1 MDEFETINLDIKE
14 CKICKQQTGEE
25 LISCILHEN
34 FSSSGENTSQSSCS
48 NRAET
53 FAHRICLER
62 WNAVMKSSF
71 YPQPKK
77 TWKDRI
83 MGLIN
88 AGQASVETWTPV
100 GDLNHPDTCADNR
113 PSCMSSDE
121 QKVTQLAAANDVG
134 HSVFS
139 ESKEAYRVEDAGY
152 DHGQW
157 RKSKVRIRSVDL
169 EDIEHE
175 QPAVPATSKR
185 NFIRHTR
192 STCKYFILCDLRYS
206 NAKIYTRGVKFT
218 FNVLCNQICIEMY
231 YFDTQ

>member
-1 MDEFETINLDIKE
+1 MDEFETINLDVKE

-25 LISCILHEN
+25 LISCILHEKL
-34 FSSSGENTSQSSCS
+34 SSSGEDTSQSSCS
-48 NRAET
+48 NGVET

-62 WNAVMKSSF
+62 WDAVMKSSF

-88 AGQASVETWTPV
+88 VGPVSNFQGSIETWTPV
-100 GDLNHPDTCADNR
+100 GHSDTADSR
-113 PSCMSSDE
+113 PSCISSDE
-121 QKVTQLAAANDVG
+121 QKGKLPTSSNLG

-139 ESKEAYRVEDAGY
+139 ESKEAYRVEDVGNG
-152 DHGQW
+152 HGQW

-169 EDIEHE
+169 EDGENE
-175 QPAVPATSKR
+175 EPTAVPTTSER

-192 STCKYFILCDLRYS
+192 STCKYFILCNLR
-206 NAKIYTRGVKFT
+206 
-218 FNVLCNQICIEMY
+218 
-231 YFDTQ
+231 